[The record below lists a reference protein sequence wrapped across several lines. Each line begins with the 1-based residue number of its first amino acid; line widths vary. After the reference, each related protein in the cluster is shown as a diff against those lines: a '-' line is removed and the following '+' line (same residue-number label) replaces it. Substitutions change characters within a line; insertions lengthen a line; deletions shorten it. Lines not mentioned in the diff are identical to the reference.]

1 MMRTMGLALA
11 LGLWIA
17 TGVLPHESV
26 TPPACKLLTAQ
37 EASQMMGGMA
47 LTVNPND
54 AARLDFNCRYNP
66 SPTSFNGV
74 EITYRTFPNSQAA
87 HTYFPRWVI
96 PVPPMPADMEM
107 HPVSGVGDEAAI
119 LTGRI
124 AKGIYFRR
132 GAVLLKMGTNP
143 PGVATD
149 SALVA
154 AAQTMIGRM

>member
-17 TGVLPHESV
+17 PGVLPQQSV
-26 TPPACKLLTAQ
+26 TPPACQLLTAK
-37 EASQMMGGMA
+37 EASTLMGGMA

-54 AARLDFNCRYNP
+54 AARSDFNCRYNP
-66 SPTSFNGV
+66 SPTSFDGV

-87 HTYFPRWVI
+87 HTYFPKWVI
-96 PVPPMPADMEM
+96 PVPPMPASMSM
-107 HPVSGVGDEAAI
+107 HPVSAVGDEAVI
-119 LTGRI
+119 LNGPI
-124 AKGIYFRR
+124 AKGIYFRL
-132 GAVLLKMGTNP
+132 GAVLVKMGTHP

-149 SALVA
+149 TALTT